1 LGATSLNENEQG
13 HKRALFGNAAQK
25 VERARIDKH
34 SSRATPPAQ
43 SSHAPQGT
51 MPESVAKAVAEGIAL
66 GREKGIGLA
75 AEAIER
81 LKYAD
86 LD

>member
-1 LGATSLNENEQG
+1 
-13 HKRALFGNAAQK
+13 
-25 VERARIDKH
+25 
-34 SSRATPPAQ
+34 
-43 SSHAPQGT
+43 

-75 AEAIER
+75 AEAIEHP
-81 LKYAD
+81 KYAD